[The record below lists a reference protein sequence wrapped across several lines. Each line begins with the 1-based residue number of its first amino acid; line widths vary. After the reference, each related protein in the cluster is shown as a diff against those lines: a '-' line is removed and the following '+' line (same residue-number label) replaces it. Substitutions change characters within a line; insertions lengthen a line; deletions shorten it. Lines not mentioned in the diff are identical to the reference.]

1 MKTALAL
8 TAALALG
15 GCATIPVPSQSAL
28 YQADSAFTAALLV
41 AANYRETSLC
51 AVGMR
56 FTIAMPCHE
65 RAVVAKLIVYADR
78 AKAALTSAENLVT
91 ANPGGIGVI
100 DAIAAARDAV
110 SGFTALTKKVGG

>member
-1 MKTALAL
+1 MKTAIAF
-8 TAALALG
+8 TAALALA
-15 GCATIPVPSQSAL
+15 GCATIPAPSQSAL

-41 AANYRETSLC
+41 AANYRETPLC
-51 AVGMR
+51 GVGMS
-56 FTIAMPCHE
+56 FTLALPCHE
-65 RAVVAKLIVYADR
+65 KATVARLIVYADR